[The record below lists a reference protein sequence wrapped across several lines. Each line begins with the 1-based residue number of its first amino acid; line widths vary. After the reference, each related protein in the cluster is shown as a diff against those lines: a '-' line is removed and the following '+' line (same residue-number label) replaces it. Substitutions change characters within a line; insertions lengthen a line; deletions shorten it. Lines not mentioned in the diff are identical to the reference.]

1 MHHFLKTFYSYKD
14 GTPSWEVKRTPTL
27 TYWMNKFS
35 SKPLICHV
43 AEAEFDVLIDEN
55 DEDTSELKDVVSVH
69 VIPYHLT
76 TNVSSEENTLFYSVF
91 EKQNLICFGR

>member
-14 GTPSWEVKRTPTL
+14 GTPTWEVKRTPTL

-35 SKPLICHV
+35 SKPLVCHV
-43 AEAEFDVLIDEN
+43 AEAEFDVAME
-55 DEDTSELKDVVSVH
+55 EDSTESKDVVSIH

-76 TNVSSEENTLFYSVF
+76 TNVSFNFKFLDKLNY
-91 EKQNLICFGR
+91 LLRYL

>member
-14 GTPSWEVKRTPTL
+14 GTPTWEVKRTPTL

-43 AEAEFDVLIDEN
+43 AEAEFDVILDEN
-55 DEDTSELKDVVSVH
+55 DEDSTEEKDVVSVH

-76 TNVSSEENTLFYSVF
+76 TNVSFDFKEYDQQRRQINYVRYDT
-91 EKQNLICFGR
+91 